1 MIYYWS
7 VRNNIS
13 QVTSKYLSLNLQ
25 NLFLFNSKHQ
35 VTSYLLLSQ
44 SNRIQRTSRNRAT
57 WTKRRRS
64 SDIVHGFLT
73 WNEVELGRS
82 KQLESFVLESPIWS
96 LKLSNWKHE
105 TGKFPLKLISCSHRR
120 FAFIFT
126 NFVQSF
132 PTKLN
137 FPTFQMWNLPTFR
150 FFQLNFSTTYKPMS
164 VPRYETCSPSS
175 RFLRRRGTNFDPLW
189 HLRSLGGHS
198 RSSDQYLSHILN
210 RIDLW

>member
-44 SNRIQRTSRNRAT
+44 SNRIQRTSRNRAP
-57 WTKRRRS
+57 WTKRRQS

-73 WNEVELGRS
+73 WNEAELGRS

-105 TGKFPLKLISCSHRR
+105 TGPIKVDQLFSI
-120 FAFIFT
+120 IFT

-150 FFQLNFSTTYKPMS
+150 FFQLHFSITCKPMS
-164 VPRYETCSPSS
+164 VPRYETCSPWS
-175 RFLRRRGTNFDPLW
+175 RLLRHRDTNFDPLW